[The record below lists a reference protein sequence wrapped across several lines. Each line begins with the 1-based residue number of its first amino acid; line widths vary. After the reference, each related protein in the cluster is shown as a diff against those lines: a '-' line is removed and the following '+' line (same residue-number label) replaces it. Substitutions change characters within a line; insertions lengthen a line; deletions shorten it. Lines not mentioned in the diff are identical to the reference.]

1 MEYWIPRDAAQLKS
15 QLWHIA
21 SALSVHWPQN
31 TPLKVQ
37 NVQKFT
43 AFVKSVFFFFP
54 YETWL
59 CGLKCNKTKPTQLE
73 KNRTQG
79 RCKCSRILDNSSLK
93 CDKATEDASWPQSFM
108 LTL

>member
-43 AFVKSVFFFFP
+43 AFVKSVFFFFHTRP
-54 YETWL
+54 DYVAW
-59 CGLKCNKTKPTQLE
+59 NATKQSQL
-73 KNRTQG
+73 N
-79 RCKCSRILDNSSLK
+79 
-93 CDKATEDASWPQSFM
+93 
-108 LTL
+108 

>member
-1 MEYWIPRDAAQLKS
+1 MEYWIPQDAAQLKS

-43 AFVKSVFFFFP
+43 AFVESVVFVWFFFHM
-54 YETWL
+54 
-59 CGLKCNKTKPTQLE
+59 GLDYVAWNATKQSQL
-73 KNRTQG
+73 N
-79 RCKCSRILDNSSLK
+79 
-93 CDKATEDASWPQSFM
+93 
-108 LTL
+108 